1 MQFQTKQFS
10 LKVSLGIYGREGKR
24 EIKTDQAIS
33 FINITFCIYF
43 FQSSIY
49 KDLQQADF
57 THMHGNQMNMD
68 RPQQVPR
75 VVTVYWVNNMQ
86 IEKDLQAGP

>member
-1 MQFQTKQFS
+1 
-10 LKVSLGIYGREGKR
+10 
-24 EIKTDQAIS
+24 
-33 FINITFCIYF
+33 
-43 FQSSIY
+43 
-49 KDLQQADF
+49 
-57 THMHGNQMNMD
+57 MHGNQMNMD